1 MKKRMSLLAMFL
13 ICLSIPLVCQ
23 AKSGDIAGVYYA
35 TDIRT
40 SLNGYAIDSINIGGM
55 TLISAEDMH
64 FYSFDVVWSESE
76 RTLCIS
82 RAPHPV
88 NGTPPAVQ
96 KFDLPAGRIL
106 GSYYETDIVTYLDG
120 NAITAYNIGGRTYIL
135 AEEMRDFGYTVSWD
149 AERRTLDILSADRA
163 GYEYS
168 VRLSQGNSTAKEGV
182 GGFSISYTKDGHF
195 GSGDADHLN
204 ASLCCSG
211 TGYSITATFYQN
223 EALFYSSELLGKLQS
238 FVSGGYGAEVGATP
252 EEKADLISQHMKISI
267 NGYPAQHIAVSG
279 GAGNGHRDFQFTF
292 DGIPLFRR
300 DEINTIHIS
309 VDEDESAELYEIR
322 FPVSEADTASAAFET
337 LKKNPEDFMR
347 GSYTFG
353 DHLLINVCEIPSF
366 GTVIERLYILRRA
379 DGAVLYDALEA
390 VRGFDGY
397 SFANL
402 SVYDLK
408 TDGQG
413 NLLFAC
419 MSEQKN
425 GNFSAEAET
434 GKVWLLSEYDR

>member
-1 MKKRMSLLAMFL
+1 MKKRMFLLIMLL
-13 ICLSIPLVCQ
+13 ICASIPFVCQ

-35 TDIRT
+35 TDICT
-40 SLNGYAIDSINIGGM
+40 SLNGYAIDSINIGGK

-76 RTLCIS
+76 RTLRIS

-96 KFDLPAGRIL
+96 KSNVPSGNVL
-106 GSYYETDIVTYLDG
+106 GYYYETDVTAYLDG
-120 NAITAYNIGGRTYIL
+120 NAITACNIGGRTYIL
-135 AEEMRDFGYTVSWD
+135 AEEMRNFGYTVNWD

-168 VRLSQGNSTAKEGV
+168 IRLSQGRPTEEEGV
-182 GGFSISYTKDGHF
+182 GCFSIAYTKDGLF

-204 ASLCCSG
+204 ATLDCLG
-211 TGYSITATFYQN
+211 TGYSVTAAFYQN
-223 EALFYSSELLGKLQS
+223 EALFDSSKLLGKLQS
-238 FVSGGYGAEVGATP
+238 FVSGGYGARADDTP
-252 EEKADLISQHMKISI
+252 EEKADLVSQSVKISI

-292 DGIPLFRR
+292 DGIPLFRQ
-300 DEINTIHIS
+300 DEINTIHVS
-309 VDEDESAELYEIR
+309 VDEDPSAEMYALR
-322 FPVSEADTASAAFET
+322 FPVSEPDAADAAFET

-353 DHLLINVCEIPSF
+353 GYLLINVCEIPVF
-366 GTVIERLYILRRA
+366 GTVIERLYVLRLD

-390 VRGFDGY
+390 VRDFDGY
-397 SFANL
+397 NFANL
-402 SVYDLK
+402 SVYDVK
-408 TDGQG
+408 TDEQG

-419 MSEQKN
+419 MSDKKN
-425 GNFSAEAET
+425 GNFLVEAES
-434 GKVWLLSEYDR
+434 GRARLLSEYDR